1 MTFCADS
8 SLAGADGAALA
19 PTRPRF
25 RRDLS
30 PEGTPCGLA
39 ATPDSV
45 PLVVYGREAPYGHPP
60 WQVALYLLHDGIW
73 TFWCGGSLISSQV
86 VLTAAHCLWRLEP
99 PNLRVAL
106 GKHYRKY
113 SIHSNFTQ
121 IRDVQD
127 LILPPTYQDQEGHY
141 ASDLA
146 LVVLAAPANFSA
158 AVQPVCIDWELRHMD
173 RQLAPGSI
181 GQAAGW
187 GMNEYD
193 DFADTLHV
201 VDMPVIDDR
210 RCIEEQER
218 DFRKYVRYT
227 TFCAGYRNGSGVCNG
242 DSGGGLVFQTDEGAW
257 YLQGV
262 VSISPRRRG
271 TSLCDPHF
279 YTVFTKHLCA
289 VISER
294 C

>member
-1 MTFCADS
+1 MS
-8 SLAGADGAALA
+8 VGADGATLA
-19 PTRPRF
+19 PTRSRF

-30 PEGTPCGLA
+30 PDGTPCGLA

-86 VLTAAHCLWRLEP
+86 VLTGAHHTVR
-99 PNLRVAL
+99 
-106 GKHYRKY
+106 
-113 SIHSNFTQ
+113 
-121 IRDVQD
+121 D

-146 LVVLAAPANFSA
+146 LVVLAAPANLSV

-201 VDMPVIDDR
+201 IDMPVIDDR

-279 YTVFTKHLCA
+279 YTIFTKVGIHLRWLYN
-289 VISER
+289 VMNTI
-294 C
+294 

>member
-1 MTFCADS
+1 MS
-8 SLAGADGAALA
+8 HAALA
-19 PTRPRF
+19 VR
-25 RRDLS
+25 
-30 PEGTPCGLA
+30 
-39 ATPDSV
+39 
-45 PLVVYGREAPYGHPP
+45 
-60 WQVALYLLHDGIW
+60 
-73 TFWCGGSLISSQV
+73 
-86 VLTAAHCLWRLEP
+86 
-99 PNLRVAL
+99 
-106 GKHYRKY
+106 
-113 SIHSNFTQ
+113 
-121 IRDVQD
+121 D

-146 LVVLAAPANFSA
+146 LVVLAAPANLSV

-279 YTVFTKHLCA
+279 YTIFTKVGIHLRWLYN
-289 VISER
+289 VMNTI
-294 C
+294 